1 VDVKTTIRVIIVPL
15 IVLASALSSWP
26 QAARSRYDPAA
37 NERST
42 KPRAGFVDFTLK
54 RINPSDKDYG
64 QMIAAGRNL
73 LLAET
78 IDNGYFWSNVVSLG
92 LLGGLFI
99 LVVYQ
104 QKHLN
109 RAEWKSAEIVA
120 QYEYALKRTNVQV
133 ADATKRNSE
142 IIEALVGLKELTAYT
157 PSARTNNSEAPVSR
171 QSRPRP
177 VDPPASTAEPPKNGT
192 NKAVKATVIPTTAGA
207 DAGAQI
213 GLFKPDV
220 DLITRVNSLE
230 QLLARSK
237 GRENEL
243 VRQLNDAGRKLQ
255 AEQDKN
261 RSLKGG

>member
-1 VDVKTTIRVIIVPL
+1 MKTTIRVITVPL
-15 IVLASALSSWP
+15 LVLALAPLSWP
-26 QAARSRYDPAA
+26 QAAKSRYDPSS
-37 NERST
+37 NERRS
-42 KPRAGFVDFTLK
+42 KERAGFVDFALK

-64 QMIAAGRNL
+64 QMISVGRNL

-78 IDNGYFWSNVVSLG
+78 IENGYFWSNVVSLG
-92 LLGGLFI
+92 LLGCLFI

-120 QYEYALKRTNVQV
+120 QYEYALKRANVQV

-142 IIEALVGLKELTAYT
+142 IIEALIGLKELTACT
-157 PSARTNNSEAPVSR
+157 PSARTNNGEAPVAR

-177 VDPPASTAEPPKNGT
+177 ADPPASTAEPPKNGT
-192 NKAVKATVIPTTAGA
+192 NKAIKATATTMAGA
-207 DAGAQI
+207 DAAAQI

-243 VRQLNDAGRKLQ
+243 VRQLNEAGRKLQ

>member
-1 VDVKTTIRVIIVPL
+1 
-15 IVLASALSSWP
+15 LAASSWP

-37 NERST
+37 NERQS

-64 QMIAAGRNL
+64 QMISASRNL

-78 IDNGYFWSNVVSLG
+78 IENSYFWSNVVSLG
-92 LLGGLFI
+92 LLGCLFI
-99 LVVYQ
+99 LVLYQ
-104 QKHLN
+104 QKHLS

-120 QYEYALKRTNVQV
+120 QYEYALKRANVQV
-133 ADATKRNSE
+133 ADATKRNGE
-142 IIEALVGLKELTAYT
+142 IIEVLVGLKESTAC
-157 PSARTNNSEAPVSR
+157 PQPARTNTNEAPVAR
-171 QSRPRP
+171 QSHARPT
-177 VDPPASTAEPPKNGT
+177 DPPAGTAESPGNGT
-192 NKAVKATVIPTTAGA
+192 NKAVKAIVIPTTAVA

-220 DLITRVNSLE
+220 DLVTRVNSLE

-243 VRQLNDAGRKLQ
+243 VWQLNEAGRKLQ

>member
-1 VDVKTTIRVIIVPL
+1 
-15 IVLASALSSWP
+15 
-26 QAARSRYDPAA
+26 
-37 NERST
+37 
-42 KPRAGFVDFTLK
+42 
-54 RINPSDKDYG
+54 
-64 QMIAAGRNL
+64 
-73 LLAET
+73 
-78 IDNGYFWSNVVSLG
+78 VVSLG
-92 LLGGLFI
+92 LLGCLFI

-120 QYEYALKRTNVQV
+120 QYEHALKRANVQV

-142 IIEALVGLKELTAYT
+142 IIEVLVGLKESTVYAQ
-157 PSARTNNSEAPVSR
+157 PARTNNNEAPVAR
-171 QSRPRP
+171 QSRARP
-177 VDPPASTAEPPKNGT
+177 ADTPASIAESPRNGT
-192 NKAVKATVIPTTAGA
+192 NKVAKATVIPTTASA

-237 GRENEL
+237 GRESEL
-243 VRQLNDAGRKLQ
+243 VRQLNEAGRKLQ

>member
-15 IVLASALSSWP
+15 LVLALAPLSWP
-26 QAARSRYDPAA
+26 QAAKSRYDPSS
-37 NERST
+37 NERRS
-42 KPRAGFVDFTLK
+42 KERAGFVDFTLK

-78 IDNGYFWSNVVSLG
+78 IENGYFWSNVVSLG
-92 LLGGLFI
+92 LLGCLFI

-120 QYEYALKRTNVQV
+120 QYEYALKRANVQV

-142 IIEALVGLKELTAYT
+142 IIEVLVGLKESTVCAQ
-157 PSARTNNSEAPVSR
+157 PARTNNNEAPVAR

-177 VDPPASTAEPPKNGT
+177 ADPPASTAESPKNGT
-192 NKAVKATVIPTTAGA
+192 NKAVKATATTTAGA
-207 DAGAQI
+207 DAAAQI

-230 QLLARSK
+230 QLLARS
-237 GRENEL
+237 
-243 VRQLNDAGRKLQ
+243 
-255 AEQDKN
+255 
-261 RSLKGG
+261 

>member
-1 VDVKTTIRVIIVPL
+1 VDVKTTIRVIIVLL
-15 IVLASALSSWP
+15 IVLASAPSSWP

-37 NERST
+37 DERPSKT
-42 KPRAGFVDFTLK
+42 RAGFVDFTLK
-54 RINPSDKDYG
+54 RVNPADKDYG
-64 QMIAAGRNL
+64 QMISAGRNL

-78 IDNGYFWSNVVSLG
+78 IENGYFWSNVVSLG
-92 LLGGLFI
+92 LLGCLFI

-104 QKHLN
+104 QKYLN

-120 QYEYALKRTNVQV
+120 QYEYALKRANVQV

-142 IIEALVGLKELTAYT
+142 IIEVLVGLKESTVCA
-157 PSARTNNSEAPVSR
+157 PSARTNNNETPVAR
-171 QSRPRP
+171 QSRARP
-177 VDPPASTAEPPKNGT
+177 ADPPASTAESPKNGT
-192 NKAVKATVIPTTAGA
+192 NKAVKATAATTAGA
-207 DAGAQI
+207 DAAAQI

-243 VRQLNDAGRKLQ
+243 VRQLNEAGRKLQ

>member
-1 VDVKTTIRVIIVPL
+1 
-15 IVLASALSSWP
+15 
-26 QAARSRYDPAA
+26 
-37 NERST
+37 
-42 KPRAGFVDFTLK
+42 
-54 RINPSDKDYG
+54 
-64 QMIAAGRNL
+64 MISAGRNL

-78 IDNGYFWSNVVSLG
+78 IENGYFWSNVVSLG
-92 LLGGLFI
+92 LLGCLFI

-120 QYEYALKRTNVQV
+120 QYEYALKRANVQV

-142 IIEALVGLKELTAYT
+142 IIEVLVGLKESTVCAQ
-157 PSARTNNSEAPVSR
+157 PARTNNNEAPVAR
-171 QSRPRP
+171 QSRARP
-177 VDPPASTAEPPKNGT
+177 ADPPASTAESPKNGT
-192 NKAVKATVIPTTAGA
+192 NKAVKATATTTAGA
-207 DAGAQI
+207 DAAAQI

-243 VRQLNDAGRKLQ
+243 VRQLNEAGRKLQ

>member
-15 IVLASALSSWP
+15 IVLASVLSSWP

-37 NERST
+37 NERPT

-54 RINPSDKDYG
+54 RVNPSDKDYG
-64 QMIAAGRNL
+64 QIISAGRNL

-78 IDNGYFWSNVVSLG
+78 IENGYFWSNVVSLG
-92 LLGGLFI
+92 LLGCLFI

-109 RAEWKSAEIVA
+109 RAEWKSAEIMA
-120 QYEYALKRTNVQV
+120 QYEHALKRANVQA
-133 ADATKRNSE
+133 ADATKRNRE
-142 IIEALVGLKELTAYT
+142 IIEVLVGLKESTAC
-157 PSARTNNSEAPVSR
+157 PQPARTNNNEAPVR
-171 QSRPRP
+171 QSRARP
-177 VDPPASTAEPPKNGT
+177 ADPPASTAESPKNGT
-192 NKAVKATVIPTTAGA
+192 NKAVKATATTTAGA

>member
-1 VDVKTTIRVIIVPL
+1 VDVKTTIRVILVPL
-15 IVLASALSSWP
+15 MVLASAPSSWP
-26 QAARSRYDPAA
+26 QAARSTYDPAA
-37 NERST
+37 NERPS
-42 KPRAGFVDFTLK
+42 KPRVGFVDFTLK

-78 IDNGYFWSNVVSLG
+78 IENGYFWSNVVSLG
-92 LLGGLFI
+92 LLGCLFI

-120 QYEYALKRTNVQV
+120 QYEYALKRANVQV

-142 IIEALVGLKELTAYT
+142 IIEALVGLKELTACT
-157 PSARTNNSEAPVSR
+157 PSARTNNSEAPVAR

-177 VDPPASTAEPPKNGT
+177 ADPPASTAEQPKNGT
-192 NKAVKATVIPTTAGA
+192 NKAIKATATTTAGA
-207 DAGAQI
+207 DAAAQI

-243 VRQLNDAGRKLQ
+243 VRQLNETGRKLQ

>member
-15 IVLASALSSWP
+15 VVLALARSSWP
-26 QAARSRYDPAA
+26 QAANSSYDPAS
-37 NERST
+37 NERRS
-42 KPRAGFVDFTLK
+42 KPRSGFVDFTLK

-64 QMIAAGRNL
+64 QMISAGRNL
-73 LLAET
+73 LIAET
-78 IDNGYFWSNVVSLG
+78 IEKGYFWSNVVSLG
-92 LLGGLFI
+92 LLGCLFI

-120 QYEYALKRTNVQV
+120 QYEYALKRANVQV

-142 IIEALVGLKELTAYT
+142 IIEVLVGLKESTVCA
-157 PSARTNNSEAPVSR
+157 PPARTNNNEAPVAR

-177 VDPPASTAEPPKNGT
+177 ADPPASTAESPKNGT
-192 NKAVKATVIPTTAGA
+192 NKAAKATATTTAGA
-207 DAGAQI
+207 DAAAQI

-237 GRENEL
+237 GRETEL
-243 VRQLNDAGRKLQ
+243 VRQLNEAGRKLQ

>member
-15 IVLASALSSWP
+15 IVLASAPSSWP
-26 QAARSRYDPAA
+26 QAARSRYDPSA
-37 NERST
+37 NERPS
-42 KPRAGFVDFTLK
+42 KPRGGFVDFTLK

-64 QMIAAGRNL
+64 QMISAGRNL

-78 IDNGYFWSNVVSLG
+78 IENGYFWSNVVSLG
-92 LLGGLFI
+92 LLGCLFI

-104 QKHLN
+104 QKRLN

-120 QYEYALKRTNVQV
+120 QYEYALKRANVQV

-142 IIEALVGLKELTAYT
+142 VIEVLVGLKEPTVC
-157 PSARTNNSEAPVSR
+157 PQPARTNNNEAPVAR
-171 QSRPRP
+171 QSRARP
-177 VDPPASTAEPPKNGT
+177 PDTPASTAESPRNGT
-192 NKAVKATVIPTTAGA
+192 NKAIKATVIPTTART

-237 GRENEL
+237 DRENEL
-243 VRQLNDAGRKLQ
+243 VRQLNEAGRKLE

>member
-15 IVLASALSSWP
+15 LVLALAPSSWP
-26 QAARSRYDPAA
+26 QAAKSSYDPAA
-37 NERST
+37 NERRS

-78 IDNGYFWSNVVSLG
+78 IENGYFWSNAVSLG
-92 LLGGLFI
+92 LLGCLFI

-120 QYEYALKRTNVQV
+120 QYEYALKRANVQV

-142 IIEALVGLKELTAYT
+142 IIEALVGLKELTACM
-157 PSARTNNSEAPVSR
+157 PSARTNNNEAPVAR

-177 VDPPASTAEPPKNGT
+177 ADPPASTAESPKNGT
-192 NKAVKATVIPTTAGA
+192 NKTVKATATTTAGA
-207 DAGAQI
+207 DAAAQI

-243 VRQLNDAGRKLQ
+243 VRQLNETGRKLQ

>member
-1 VDVKTTIRVIIVPL
+1 MDVKTAIRVIIVLL
-15 IVLASALSSWP
+15 IVLASAPSSWP

-37 NERST
+37 NERPS

-54 RINPSDKDYG
+54 RVNPSDKDYG
-64 QMIAAGRNL
+64 QVISVGRNL
-73 LLAET
+73 VLAET
-78 IDNGYFWSNVVSLG
+78 IENGYFWSNVVSLG
-92 LLGGLFI
+92 LLGCLFI

-104 QKHLN
+104 QKHLT

-120 QYEYALKRTNVQV
+120 QYEHALKRANVQV

-142 IIEALVGLKELTAYT
+142 IIEVLVGLKEPTLC
-157 PSARTNNSEAPVSR
+157 PQPARTNNNEVAVAR
-171 QSRPRP
+171 QSRARP
-177 VDPPASTAEPPKNGT
+177 ADPPASTAESPKNGT
-192 NKAVKATVIPTTAGA
+192 NKAVKATATTTAGA

-243 VRQLNDAGRKLQ
+243 VRQLNEAGRKLQ

>member
-1 VDVKTTIRVIIVPL
+1 VDVKTTIRVILVPL
-15 IVLASALSSWP
+15 IVLASAPSSWP
-26 QAARSRYDPAA
+26 QAARSTYDPAA
-37 NERST
+37 NERPS
-42 KPRAGFVDFTLK
+42 KPRVGFVDFTLK

-64 QMIAAGRNL
+64 QMISAGRNL

-78 IDNGYFWSNVVSLG
+78 IENGYFWSNVVSLG
-92 LLGGLFI
+92 LLGCLFI

-104 QKHLN
+104 QKHMN

-120 QYEYALKRTNVQV
+120 QYEHALKRANAQV

-142 IIEALVGLKELTAYT
+142 IIEVLVGLKEPTVC
-157 PSARTNNSEAPVSR
+157 PQPARTNNNEVAVAR
-171 QSRPRP
+171 QPRARPAE
-177 VDPPASTAEPPKNGT
+177 PPASSAESPRNAT
-192 NKAVKATVIPTTAGA
+192 NKAVKATAIPTAAGA
-207 DAGAQI
+207 DAGSQI

-243 VRQLNDAGRKLQ
+243 VRQLNEAGRKLQ

>member
-1 VDVKTTIRVIIVPL
+1 MDVKTTIRVIIAPL
-15 IVLASALSSWP
+15 IVLASAPSSWP

-37 NERST
+37 NERLS

-54 RINPSDKDYG
+54 KINPSDKDYG
-64 QMIAAGRNL
+64 QMISASRNL

-78 IDNGYFWSNVVSLG
+78 IENGYFWSNVVSLG
-92 LLGGLFI
+92 LLGCLFI

-120 QYEYALKRTNVQV
+120 QYEYALKRANVQV

-142 IIEALVGLKELTAYT
+142 IIEVLVGLKESTVCA
-157 PSARTNNSEAPVSR
+157 PSARTNNNEAPVAR
-171 QSRPRP
+171 QSRPRLA
-177 VDPPASTAEPPKNGT
+177 DPPASTAESTKNGT
-192 NKAVKATVIPTTAGA
+192 NKAVKATATTTAGA
-207 DAGAQI
+207 DAAAQI

-243 VRQLNDAGRKLQ
+243 VRQLNEAGRKLQ

-261 RSLKGG
+261 RGLKGG

>member
-1 VDVKTTIRVIIVPL
+1 MDVKTTIRVIIVPL
-15 IVLASALSSWP
+15 LVLALAPLSWP
-26 QAARSRYDPAA
+26 QAAKSRYDPSS
-37 NERST
+37 NERRS
-42 KPRAGFVDFTLK
+42 KERAGFVDFTLK

-78 IDNGYFWSNVVSLG
+78 IENGYFWSNVVSLG
-92 LLGGLFI
+92 LLGCLFI

-120 QYEYALKRTNVQV
+120 QYEYALKRANVQV

-142 IIEALVGLKELTAYT
+142 IIEVLVGLKESTVCAQ
-157 PSARTNNSEAPVSR
+157 PARTNNNEAPVAR

-177 VDPPASTAEPPKNGT
+177 ADPPASTAESPKNGT
-192 NKAVKATVIPTTAGA
+192 NKAIKATTTTTAGA
-207 DAGAQI
+207 DAAAQI

-230 QLLARSK
+230 QLLARS
-237 GRENEL
+237 
-243 VRQLNDAGRKLQ
+243 
-255 AEQDKN
+255 
-261 RSLKGG
+261 

>member
-1 VDVKTTIRVIIVPL
+1 
-15 IVLASALSSWP
+15 
-26 QAARSRYDPAA
+26 
-37 NERST
+37 
-42 KPRAGFVDFTLK
+42 
-54 RINPSDKDYG
+54 
-64 QMIAAGRNL
+64 
-73 LLAET
+73 
-78 IDNGYFWSNVVSLG
+78 VVSLG
-92 LLGGLFI
+92 LLGCLFI

-120 QYEYALKRTNVQV
+120 QYEYALKRANVQV

>member
-1 VDVKTTIRVIIVPL
+1 VDVKTRIRVIIVPL
-15 IVLASALSSWP
+15 IVLALTPSSWP
-26 QAARSRYDPAA
+26 QAAQSSSDPAA
-37 NERST
+37 NERRS

-64 QMIAAGRNL
+64 QMIATGRNL
-73 LLAET
+73 LVAET
-78 IDNGYFWSNVVSLG
+78 IENGYFWSNVVSLG
-92 LLGGLFI
+92 LLGCLFI

-120 QYEYALKRTNVQV
+120 QYEYALKRANVQV

-142 IIEALVGLKELTAYT
+142 IIEVLVGVKESTVCA
-157 PSARTNNSEAPVSR
+157 PSARTNNNEAPVAR

-177 VDPPASTAEPPKNGT
+177 ADPPASTAEPPKNGT
-192 NKAVKATVIPTTAGA
+192 NKAIKATVIPTTAGA

-243 VRQLNDAGRKLQ
+243 VRQLNEAGRKLQ

>member
-15 IVLASALSSWP
+15 IALALAPSSWP
-26 QAARSRYDPAA
+26 QAAKSSYDPAA
-37 NERST
+37 NERRT

-78 IDNGYFWSNVVSLG
+78 IENGYFWSNVVSLG
-92 LLGGLFI
+92 LLGCLFI

-109 RAEWKSAEIVA
+109 RAEWKSAEILA
-120 QYEYALKRTNVQV
+120 QYEYALKRANVQV

-142 IIEALVGLKELTAYT
+142 IIEALVGLKELTACT
-157 PSARTNNSEAPVSR
+157 PSARTNNSADPVAR

-177 VDPPASTAEPPKNGT
+177 ADPPASTAESPKNGT
-192 NKAVKATVIPTTAGA
+192 NKAVKATATTTAGA
-207 DAGAQI
+207 DAAAQI

-237 GRENEL
+237 DRENEL
-243 VRQLNDAGRKLQ
+243 VRQLNEAGRKLE

>member
-15 IVLASALSSWP
+15 IALALAPLSWP
-26 QAARSRYDPAA
+26 QAAKSRYDPAA
-37 NERST
+37 NERRS
-42 KPRAGFVDFTLK
+42 KERAGFVDFTLK

-64 QMIAAGRNL
+64 EMIAAGRNL

-78 IDNGYFWSNVVSLG
+78 IENGYFWSNVVSLG
-92 LLGGLFI
+92 LLGCLFI

-120 QYEYALKRTNVQV
+120 QYEYALKRANVQV

-142 IIEALVGLKELTAYT
+142 IIEALVGLKESTVCA
-157 PSARTNNSEAPVSR
+157 PPARTNNNEAPVAR

-177 VDPPASTAEPPKNGT
+177 ADPPASTAESPKNGT
-192 NKAVKATVIPTTAGA
+192 NKAVKATATTTAGA
-207 DAGAQI
+207 DAAAQI

-237 GRENEL
+237 GRETEL
-243 VRQLNDAGRKLQ
+243 VRQLNEAGRKLQ

>member
-1 VDVKTTIRVIIVPL
+1 MV
-15 IVLASALSSWP
+15 
-26 QAARSRYDPAA
+26 
-37 NERST
+37 
-42 KPRAGFVDFTLK
+42 
-54 RINPSDKDYG
+54 NPSDKDYG
-64 QMIAAGRNL
+64 QMISAGRNL

-78 IDNGYFWSNVVSLG
+78 IENGYFWSNVVSLG
-92 LLGGLFI
+92 LLGCLFV

-120 QYEYALKRTNVQV
+120 QYEYALKRANVQV

-142 IIEALVGLKELTAYT
+142 IIEVLVGLKESTVCAQ
-157 PSARTNNSEAPVSR
+157 PARTNNNEAPVAR
-171 QSRPRP
+171 QSRARP
-177 VDPPASTAEPPKNGT
+177 ADPPASTAESPKNGT
-192 NKAVKATVIPTTAGA
+192 NKAVKATATTTAGA
-207 DAGAQI
+207 NAAAQI

-243 VRQLNDAGRKLQ
+243 VRQLNEAGRKLQ

>member
-1 VDVKTTIRVIIVPL
+1 MDVKTTIRVIIVPL
-15 IVLASALSSWP
+15 LVLALAPLSWP
-26 QAARSRYDPAA
+26 QAAKSRYDPSS
-37 NERST
+37 NERRS
-42 KPRAGFVDFTLK
+42 KERAGFVDFTLK

-64 QMIAAGRNL
+64 QMISAGRNL

-78 IDNGYFWSNVVSLG
+78 IENGYFWSNVVSLG
-92 LLGGLFI
+92 LLGCLFI

-120 QYEYALKRTNVQV
+120 QYEYALKRANVQV

-142 IIEALVGLKELTAYT
+142 IIEVLVGLKESTVCAQ
-157 PSARTNNSEAPVSR
+157 PARTNNNEAPVAR

-177 VDPPASTAEPPKNGT
+177 ADPPASTAESPKNGT
-192 NKAVKATVIPTTAGA
+192 NKAVKATATTTAGA
-207 DAGAQI
+207 DAAAQI

-243 VRQLNDAGRKLQ
+243 VRQLNEAGRKLQ

>member
-1 VDVKTTIRVIIVPL
+1 VDVKKTIRVIIVLL
-15 IVLASALSSWP
+15 IVLALAPLSWP
-26 QAARSRYDPAA
+26 QAAKSSYDPAA
-37 NERST
+37 NERRS

-64 QMIAAGRNL
+64 EMIAAGRNL

-78 IDNGYFWSNVVSLG
+78 IENGYFWSNVVSLG
-92 LLGGLFI
+92 LLGCLFI

-109 RAEWKSAEIVA
+109 RAERKSAEILA
-120 QYEYALKRTNVQV
+120 QYEYALKRANVQV

-142 IIEALVGLKELTAYT
+142 IIEVLVGLKESTVCA
-157 PSARTNNSEAPVSR
+157 PSARTNNNEAPVAR
-171 QSRPRP
+171 QSRAHPA
-177 VDPPASTAEPPKNGT
+177 DPPASTAESPRNGT
-192 NKAVKATVIPTTAGA
+192 NKAVKATAIPTAAGA

-213 GLFKPDV
+213 GLFTPDV

-243 VRQLNDAGRKLQ
+243 VRQLNEAGRKLQ

>member
-1 VDVKTTIRVIIVPL
+1 MDVKTTIRVIIVPL
-15 IVLASALSSWP
+15 IVLASAPSSWP

-37 NERST
+37 NERPS

-54 RINPSDKDYG
+54 KINSSDKDYG
-64 QMIAAGRNL
+64 QMISAGRNL

-78 IDNGYFWSNVVSLG
+78 IENGYFWSNVVSLG
-92 LLGGLFI
+92 LLGCLFI

-109 RAEWKSAEIVA
+109 RAEWKSAEIMA
-120 QYEYALKRTNVQV
+120 RYEHALKRANVHV

-142 IIEALVGLKELTAYT
+142 IIEVLVGLKEPTAC
-157 PSARTNNSEAPVSR
+157 PQSARTNNEAAVAR
-171 QSRPRP
+171 QPRARPA
-177 VDPPASTAEPPKNGT
+177 DTPASTAESPRNGT
-192 NKAVKATVIPTTAGA
+192 NKAVKATAIPTTACA
-207 DAGAQI
+207 DAGVQI

-243 VRQLNDAGRKLQ
+243 VRQLNEAGRKLQ

>member
-1 VDVKTTIRVIIVPL
+1 MDVKTTIRVIIVPL
-15 IVLASALSSWP
+15 LVLALAPSSWP
-26 QAARSRYDPAA
+26 QAAKSSYDPAA
-37 NERST
+37 NERRS

-64 QMIAAGRNL
+64 QMISAGRNL

-78 IDNGYFWSNVVSLG
+78 IENGYFWSNVVSLG
-92 LLGGLFI
+92 LLGCLFI

-109 RAEWKSAEIVA
+109 RVEWKSAEIVA
-120 QYEYALKRTNVQV
+120 QYEYALKRANVQV

-142 IIEALVGLKELTAYT
+142 IIEVLVGLKESNVCAQ
-157 PSARTNNSEAPVSR
+157 PARTNNNEAPVAR
-171 QSRPRP
+171 PSRPRP
-177 VDPPASTAEPPKNGT
+177 ADPPASTAESPKNGT
-192 NKAVKATVIPTTAGA
+192 NKAVKATATTTAGA
-207 DAGAQI
+207 DAAAQI

-243 VRQLNDAGRKLQ
+243 VRQLNEAGRKLQ

>member
-15 IVLASALSSWP
+15 IALALAPLSWP
-26 QAARSRYDPAA
+26 QAAKSRYDPAA
-37 NERST
+37 NERRS
-42 KPRAGFVDFTLK
+42 KERAGFVDFTLK

-64 QMIAAGRNL
+64 EMIAAGRNL

-78 IDNGYFWSNVVSLG
+78 IENGYFWSNVVSLG
-92 LLGGLFI
+92 LLGCLFI

-104 QKHLN
+104 QQHLN

-120 QYEYALKRTNVQV
+120 QYEYALRRANVQV

-142 IIEALVGLKELTAYT
+142 IIEVLVGLKESTVCA
-157 PSARTNNSEAPVSR
+157 PSARTNNNEAPVGR

-177 VDPPASTAEPPKNGT
+177 ADPPASTAESPKNGT
-192 NKAVKATVIPTTAGA
+192 NKAVKATATTTAGA
-207 DAGAQI
+207 DAAAQI

-243 VRQLNDAGRKLQ
+243 VRQLNEAGRKLQ

>member
-1 VDVKTTIRVIIVPL
+1 MI
-15 IVLASALSSWP
+15 SA
-26 QAARSRYDPAA
+26 D
-37 NERST
+37 
-42 KPRAGFVDFTLK
+42 
-54 RINPSDKDYG
+54 
-64 QMIAAGRNL
+64 RNL

-78 IDNGYFWSNVVSLG
+78 IENGYFWSNVLSLG
-92 LLGGLFI
+92 LLGCLFI

-120 QYEYALKRTNVQV
+120 QYEHALKRANVQV

-142 IIEALVGLKELTAYT
+142 IIEVLVGLKESTVYA
-157 PSARTNNSEAPVSR
+157 PSARTNNNEAPVAR

-177 VDPPASTAEPPKNGT
+177 ADPPASTAESPKNGT
-192 NKAVKATVIPTTAGA
+192 NKAVKATATTTAGA
-207 DAGAQI
+207 DAAAQI
-213 GLFKPDV
+213 ALFKPDV

-243 VRQLNDAGRKLQ
+243 VRQLNEAGRKLQ

>member
-1 VDVKTTIRVIIVPL
+1 MKTTIRVILVPL
-15 IVLASALSSWP
+15 IVLASAPSSWP
-26 QAARSRYDPAA
+26 QAARSTYDPAA
-37 NERST
+37 NERPS
-42 KPRAGFVDFTLK
+42 KPRVGFVDFTLK

-64 QMIAAGRNL
+64 QMISAGRNL

-78 IDNGYFWSNVVSLG
+78 IENGYFWSNVVSLG
-92 LLGGLFI
+92 LLGCLFI

-104 QKHLN
+104 QKHMN
-109 RAEWKSAEIVA
+109 RVEWKSAEIVA
-120 QYEYALKRTNVQV
+120 QYEHALKRANARV

-142 IIEALVGLKELTAYT
+142 IIEVLVGLKEPTVC
-157 PSARTNNSEAPVSR
+157 PQPARTNNNEVAVAR
-171 QSRPRP
+171 QPRARPAE
-177 VDPPASTAEPPKNGT
+177 PPASSAESPRNGT
-192 NKAVKATVIPTTAGA
+192 NKAVKATAIPTAAGA

-243 VRQLNDAGRKLQ
+243 VRQLNEAGRKLQ

-261 RSLKGG
+261 RNLKGG